1 MAPMRSGT
9 RPPAGPA
16 AVAEPAGGLALGGR
30 AWWQPAGVLAIL
42 VAWGAVHLALRVALS
57 GILTIDD
64 SRELMFAQTLEWG
77 YQPRQPPL
85 YNWLVWIAVR
95 LLGPTVLA
103 VTLVKYVALGL
114 AGWFVY

>member
-1 MAPMRSGT
+1 MAPLRNVG
-9 RPPAGPA
+9 RPLATPA
-16 AVAEPAGGLALGGR
+16 AVTEPGAGLAARGLV
-30 AWWQPAGVLAIL
+30 WWQPSGVLAIL
-42 VAWGAVHLALRVALS
+42 LAWGAVHLALRVALS
-57 GILTIDD
+57 GVLTIDD